1 MSGRGNCHV
10 ILILLLTNFGTP
22 ALLPF
27 QNIWL
32 DASVAR
38 VRLRHL
44 SAYIGSVTA
53 SPASMPLTR
62 SGSPFPGRTGRHPN
76 LLRTVLALH
85 RDFESAFQTL
95 LSANDRLRADLASA
109 QMEVERLERE
119 LEKSLADRNE
129 QEEAML
135 CLIEGSSD
143 QSDDEALLAHHLVS
157 AKDTIRLLEEEVDR
171 LGLMVSP
178 DLGALTAQ
186 LTCPQCLG
194 TMRSV
199 MSLECGH
206 AFCSPCLFVSVQC
219 TRQSGDRIQPRCTTC
234 TKTIVHRPVIA
245 RTVKSLG
252 HTLINPVPQSDSIGG
267 WAAEYGYR
275 TGAISVRIDR
285 DLECRLQRP
294 VVKIELGSKAFH
306 SHDLDRIAS
315 HFHFSIFSNASSTL
329 QIQLDG
335 TLELVGGSLH
345 GYVGCENHDY
355 PPSGITITPMLELGL
370 VAKDLRVGDLLTL
383 LVDVGVD
390 DAPLNHLNVGC
401 CRWCYHALKAMEERG
416 IICGD
421 WCADVGR
428 FVEEVRVAGAA
439 LGSHVIDE
447 VVDDL

>member
-38 VRLRHL
+38 VRLRRL

-135 CLIEGSSD
+135 RLIEGSPD
-143 QSDDEALLAHHLVS
+143 QSDDEALLARRLVG

-199 MSLECGH
+199 MRYVTTFVEPRHLISSL
-206 AFCSPCLFVSVQC
+206 
-219 TRQSGDRIQPRCTTC
+219 QSGMWARLLLPMPIRLSPTRSTIWRSNSTALHHMHETNRSSTSDRADRRIVGPYPYQPGPAERQHWWTGSR
-234 TKTIVHRPVIA
+234 VWLR
-245 RTVKSLG
+245 KSGFLVA
-252 HTLINPVPQSDSIGG
+252 T
-267 WAAEYGYR
+267 
-275 TGAISVRIDR
+275 ISVV
-285 DLECRLQRP
+285 LAWP
-294 VVKIELGSKAFH
+294 
-306 SHDLDRIAS
+306 
-315 HFHFSIFSNASSTL
+315 SI
-329 QIQLDG
+329 
-335 TLELVGGSLH
+335 
-345 GYVGCENHDY
+345 
-355 PPSGITITPMLELGL
+355 
-370 VAKDLRVGDLLTL
+370 
-383 LVDVGVD
+383 
-390 DAPLNHLNVGC
+390 
-401 CRWCYHALKAMEERG
+401 
-416 IICGD
+416 
-421 WCADVGR
+421 
-428 FVEEVRVAGAA
+428 
-439 LGSHVIDE
+439 
-447 VVDDL
+447 

>member
-1 MSGRGNCHV
+1 
-10 ILILLLTNFGTP
+10 
-22 ALLPF
+22 
-27 QNIWL
+27 
-32 DASVAR
+32 
-38 VRLRHL
+38 
-44 SAYIGSVTA
+44 
-53 SPASMPLTR
+53 
-62 SGSPFPGRTGRHPN
+62 
-76 LLRTVLALH
+76 
-85 RDFESAFQTL
+85 
-95 LSANDRLRADLASA
+95 
-109 QMEVERLERE
+109 MEVERLERE

-135 CLIEGSSD
+135 RLIEGSPD
-143 QSDDEALLAHHLVS
+143 QSDDEALLARRLVG

-171 LGLMVSP
+171 LGLMVLP

-206 AFCSPCLFVSVQC
+206 AFCSPCLFVSVQRA
-219 TRQSGDRIQPRCTTC
+219 RQSGDRIQPRCTTC
-234 TKTIVHRPVIA
+234 TKPIVHRPVIA
-245 RTVKSLG
+245 RTVESLG
-252 HTLINPVPQSDSIGG
+252 RTLINPVPQSDSIGG
-267 WAAEYGYR
+267 RAAEYGY
-275 TGAISVRIDR
+275 
-285 DLECRLQRP
+285 RP

-306 SHDLDRIAS
+306 SRDLDRIAS
-315 HFHFSIFSNASSTL
+315 HFYFSVFSNASGTL
-329 QIQLDG
+329 RIQLDG
-335 TLELVGGSLH
+335 ALELVGGSLR

-355 PPSGITITPMLELGL
+355 PPSGVTITPMLELDL

-383 LVDVGVD
+383 LVDAGVD

-401 CRWCYHALKAMEERG
+401 RRWCYRALKAMEERG